1 MPVQIHL
8 IDPFPPKKTRLVV
21 LTDITS
27 LTAGL
32 REPDDGQSL
41 VRLLLY
47 SCDLELEGLIASSNL
62 GHGQRIRPELIHEVL
77 DAFDTGSSRRR

>member
-1 MPVQIHL
+1 MPVKIQL
-8 IDPFPPKKTRLVV
+8 LAAFPKWKPRLVV

-47 SCDLELEGLIASSNL
+47 SCDLE
-62 GHGQRIRPELIHEVL
+62 
-77 DAFDTGSSRRR
+77 